1 MRVITKIIERKWMNQ
16 RAEFRARQFRFHKW
30 QQLFAKVNF
39 ELGRDVRSCHRE
51 GEATTKMSERS
62 RRSLG

>member
-1 MRVITKIIERKWMNQ
+1 MNQ

-30 QQLFAKVNF
+30 QQVFAKVNF